1 MTPSTD
7 TSAQP
12 SPSTSNG
19 AFALL
24 AILVLAALGWIVYTN
39 QTGPLGSTSSGVT
52 LAQYHQLTDGMS
64 YGQAVNVLGSSGTE
78 ISRSNVAGFLTVM
91 YQWEGTH
98 SGGNMNA
105 LFQNDR
111 LVSKAQAG
119 LR

>member
-1 MTPSTD
+1 MNAKP
-7 TSAQP
+7 TSGTP
-12 SPSTSNG
+12 SPSTNNG

-24 AILVLAALGWIVYTN
+24 LILVLAALGWIVYTN
-39 QTGPLGSTSSGVT
+39 QTGPLGSSSRGGVT

>member
-1 MTPSTD
+1 MTPPTGND
-7 TSAQP
+7 ALPP
-12 SPSTSNG
+12 SSSG

-39 QTGPLGSTSSGVT
+39 QTGSLGSTSSGVT

-78 ISRSNVAGFLTVM
+78 ISRSSVAGFSTVM

-98 SGGNMNA
+98 NGGNMNA
-105 LFQNDR
+105 MFQNDR

>member
-1 MTPSTD
+1 
-7 TSAQP
+7 
-12 SPSTSNG
+12 
-19 AFALL
+19 
-24 AILVLAALGWIVYTN
+24 LAALGWIVYTN
-39 QTGPLGSTSSGVT
+39 QTGPLGSSSRGGVT